1 MLANF
6 SSSFKVSL
14 QLFSLSL
21 PVQLLSSYNDS
32 CLHNT
37 SYYTFTPYLF
47 SYHSKLSIHFL
58 ALVFVH
64 LFLFTRTPT
73 FQIFSLY
80 TAGTPL
86 HHILISHSYKLPV
99 HFFLPAA
106 SSISPL
112 SREGGI
118 GNGKLC
124 ETQKLLDWS
133 RRSCSSWYF
142 SLP

>member
-6 SSSFKVSL
+6 SSSFKISL
-14 QLFSLSL
+14 QLSSLSL
-21 PVQLLSSYNDS
+21 LVQLLSPYSDS

-73 FQIFSLY
+73 FQIFSHY
-80 TAGTPL
+80 AAGTPL
-86 HHILISHSYKLPV
+86 HHIRISHSYKLPV

-106 SSISPL
+106 SSISLL
-112 SREGGI
+112 SGKGGI

-124 ETQKLLDWS
+124 ETQKLLAWS
-133 RRSCSSWYF
+133 PRSCSS
-142 SLP
+142 